1 MHNVSVQRR
10 YKPALAWG
18 GSGEIW
24 ARLVIN
30 LKFYTVNRR
39 LTIDLFGPHHVS
51 MMSECRKSSK
61 LLRWLETG
69 NCTDFWL
76 GSYTLPNFNVPEAGR
91 WATFRSRRNSAMF
104 WRLSV
109 QTVQKV
115 ARLVYFL
122 CLSRGI
128 GAKWGMALFTVPG
141 AAPYL
146 ISSPAHTITRLGL
159 SRRFFQTTDLLT
171 IQVLMHFSVRFLP
184 SKWFFNT
191 TIWKFR
197 W

>member
-18 GSGEIW
+18 GLGEIW

-30 LKFYTVNRR
+30 LKFYTVNWR

-76 GSYTLPNFNVPEAGR
+76 GSYTKYRTEVLGFNYYGNGP
-91 WATFRSRRNSAMF
+91 
-104 WRLSV
+104 
-109 QTVQKV
+109 
-115 ARLVYFL
+115 
-122 CLSRGI
+122 I
-128 GAKWGMALFTVPG
+128 GAVELFTAERGKKTSIILQCKQLLFTKLINDPTMAIHVHWEIPICIKLKEKWTKRQTYQNSDWLTQWPG
-141 AAPYL
+141 
-146 ISSPAHTITRLGL
+146 
-159 SRRFFQTTDLLT
+159 
-171 IQVLMHFSVRFLP
+171 
-184 SKWFFNT
+184 
-191 TIWKFR
+191 
-197 W
+197 